1 MKTFFRFFMI
11 LSLPVMLLSCGSDEA
26 NNELTEEDLYNFD
39 GLSLKPYDSPVMIML
54 PNQDANIGAS
64 TKPEVTH
71 IEGDFKWEIEVGPNF
86 HMKIDDWGSERNRIK
101 EEKKA
106 LDETDFYKIKY
117 LINEPDLI
125 MYERILKVDGRKG
138 VSKNVGFEHK
148 TYHVIGQ
155 VVVDDIT
162 YLFQSREDGYEKVI
176 IDLMV
181 KSIKSIKPLK

>member
-1 MKTFFRFFMI
+1 
-11 LSLPVMLLSCGSDEA
+11 
-26 NNELTEEDLYNFD
+26 
-39 GLSLKPYDSPVMIML
+39 
-54 PNQDANIGAS
+54 
-64 TKPEVTH
+64 
-71 IEGDFKWEIEVGPNF
+71 
-86 HMKIDDWGSERNRIK
+86 
-101 EEKKA
+101 
-106 LDETDFYKIKY
+106 
-117 LINEPDLI
+117 
-125 MYERILKVDGRKG
+125 VDGRKG